1 MVLDFPGWVVVVL
14 WVLLGIAGLAIVW
27 ASTRSTLTGMDMV
40 LDHPEEHERRQGG
53 ASGRQR
59 GQSGRQDGDTVDD
72 DHDRGAQER

>member
-14 WVLLGIAGLAIVW
+14 WVLLGIAGLAILW

-40 LDHPEEHERRQGG
+40 LDHPEEHERQQGG
-53 ASGRQR
+53 P
-59 GQSGRQDGDTVDD
+59 SGRQDGGTVDD

>member
-1 MVLDFPGWVVVVL
+1 MVLDFPAWGVVVL

-27 ASTRSTLTGMDMV
+27 ASTRSTLKGMDMV

-53 ASGRQR
+53 PSGRHD
-59 GQSGRQDGDTVDD
+59 GDGRDGDTVDD